1 MSVTAHRAMDP
12 VDVAE
17 QVAVPVRHAEVVPL
31 QRARRAPHRAGP
43 PTRRRVASAPR
54 VLDSGRCAPR
64 AARLPGVTLLA
75 VGAAMFVA
83 VVGIGML
90 ASAGAGDVPEETAV
104 VRVMPGESLW
114 DVAERVAPGS
124 DVGAVVARIQEINGL
139 DGALR
144 PGQPLT
150 VPVG

>member
-1 MSVTAHRAMDP
+1 
-12 VDVAE
+12 
-17 QVAVPVRHAEVVPL
+17 
-31 QRARRAPHRAGP
+31 
-43 PTRRRVASAPR
+43 
-54 VLDSGRCAPR
+54 
-64 AARLPGVTLLA
+64 
-75 VGAAMFVA
+75 MFVA
-83 VVGIGML
+83 VVGVGML
-90 ASAGAGDVPEETAV
+90 ANAGAGGVPEETAV

>member
-31 QRARRAPHRAGP
+31 QRARRAPHRVGP
-43 PTRRRVASAPR
+43 PTRQRAASAPR
-54 VLDSGRCAPR
+54 VLATGRCAPR
-64 AARLPGVTLLA
+64 TARMSWAVLVA
-75 VGAAMFVA
+75 VGAAMFLA
-83 VVGIGML
+83 VVGVGML
-90 ASAGAGDVPEETAV
+90 ANSGAGSVPEETAV
-104 VRVMPGESLW
+104 VRVQPGESLW

-144 PGQPLT
+144 PGQALT

>member
-17 QVAVPVRHAEVVPL
+17 QVAVPVRHAEVISI
-31 QRARRAPHRAGP
+31 QRARRAPHRVGP
-43 PTRRRVASAPR
+43 PTRRRAPSAPR
-54 VLDSGRCAPR
+54 VLASGRCAPR
-64 AARLPGVTLLA
+64 TARMSWAVLVA
-75 VGAAMFVA
+75 VGAAMFLA
-83 VVGIGML
+83 VVGVGML
-90 ASAGAGDVPEETAV
+90 ANAGAGSVPEETAV
-104 VRVMPGESLW
+104 VRVMPGESVW

>member
-17 QVAVPVRHAEVVPL
+17 QVAVPVRHAEVIPI
-31 QRARRAPHRAGP
+31 QRVRRAPHRVGP
-43 PTRRRVASAPR
+43 PTRQRSTSAPR
-54 VLDSGRCAPR
+54 VLASGRCAPR
-64 AARLPGVTLLA
+64 TARMSWVALVA
-75 VGAAMFVA
+75 VGAAMFA
-83 VVGIGML
+83 TVVGVGML
-90 ASAGAGDVPEETAV
+90 TNSGAGSVPEETSV
-104 VRVMPGESLW
+104 VRVQPGETLW

-139 DGALR
+139 DGTLR
-144 PGQPLT
+144 PGQALT